1 MRLFIMEKC
10 ILTVIFLATIIF
22 AIFDYV
28 ACLESAEKIKEF
40 GYPLMTYQV
49 RTVDKYLLGLE
60 RIPYSKHRNKSIG
73 KPVLLLHGL
82 YLSSAIFTINNSS
95 LSYVLSDAGFD
106 VWLFNARGVG
116 LSRKLSIYKESRLQ
130 PKMNSI
136 SWNFSF
142 HEMGVYDMTTVINF
156 ILKSTGHSKLDVVGY
171 SLGTTISLVCLSDKP
186 EYNSKIN
193 KLVLMAPTSRLKSSG
208 MPLNIIKQFSKIVN
222 IFLDGFNFFPYTN
235 DPDTTYRL
243 IRRMCTN
250 ESAFKYC
257 RQFIDFAQGIILPI
271 NNDTILD
278 IVSEF
283 PQPMSSKTLKHMLQ
297 LLTSGRFSHYD
308 YGSYGN
314 LLHYHTKMAPDYNLS
329 RITAPTYIVYSKND
343 TLVHP
348 MDVKWLISQLPN
360 IKDVHYIDKIPFGH
374 LSFSLSPIM
383 KEVVNMYITNTL
395 LDNNSVL

>member
-1 MRLFIMEKC
+1 MQLFKLEKC
-10 ILTVIFLATIIF
+10 LLNVIFLATIIF
-22 AIFDYV
+22 FNTCDYA
-28 ACLESAEKIKEF
+28 ACLESAKKIKEL

-49 RTVDKYLLGLE
+49 WTADKYLLGLE
-60 RIPYSKHRNKSIG
+60 RIPHSKHRNESIG

-95 LSYVLSDAGFD
+95 LSFVLSDAGFD

-116 LSRKLSIYKESRLQ
+116 LSRKLSIYKKPGLQ

-136 SWNFSF
+136 SWDFSF
-142 HEMGVYDMTTVINF
+142 HEMGVYDMTTAIDF

-171 SLGTTISLVCLSDKP
+171 SLGTTISLACLSDRP

-208 MPLNIIKQFSKIVN
+208 MPINIFKQFSKIVN
-222 IFLDGFNFFPYTN
+222 IFLDRINFFPYTN

-250 ESAFKYC
+250 QSAFKYC
-257 RQFIDFAQGIILPI
+257 RQFIDFAQGIILPM

-297 LLTSGRFSHYD
+297 LLTSGRFGHYD
-308 YGSYGN
+308 YGPYGN
-314 LLHYHTKMAPDYNLS
+314 MLHYHTKTAPDYDLS
-329 RITAPTYIVYSKND
+329 KITAPTYIIYSKND
-343 TLVHP
+343 SLVHP
-348 MDVKWLISQLPN
+348 KDVKWLITQLPN
-360 IKDVHYIDKIPFGH
+360 IKDVHYIEKIPFGH
-374 LSFSLSPIM
+374 FSFSLSPIM
-383 KEVVNMYITNTL
+383 KEVVNMYITNKL
-395 LDNNSVL
+395 LDNDLE